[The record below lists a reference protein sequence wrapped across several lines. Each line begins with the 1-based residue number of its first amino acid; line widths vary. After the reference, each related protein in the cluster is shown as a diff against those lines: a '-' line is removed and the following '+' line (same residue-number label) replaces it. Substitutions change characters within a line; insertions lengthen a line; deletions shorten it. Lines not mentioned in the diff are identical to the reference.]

1 MSIVLLR
8 ILVTPNTVL
17 CRLVPIGCV
26 GLVCLAVASPAEAYL
41 DPGTGSMLL
50 SAIIGVAAAVGLA
63 VKMFWYRLVG
73 LIRGRPRGSRPEVV
87 DGVPSADE

>member
-1 MSIVLLR
+1 MTSDRALS
-8 ILVTPNTVL
+8 
-17 CRLVPIGCV
+17 RLVPTACV
-26 GLVCLAVASPAEAYL
+26 VAACLAIASPAEAYL

-73 LIRGRPRGSRPEVV
+73 LVRGKPRGSRPGAV
-87 DGVPSADE
+87 DGAPSADE